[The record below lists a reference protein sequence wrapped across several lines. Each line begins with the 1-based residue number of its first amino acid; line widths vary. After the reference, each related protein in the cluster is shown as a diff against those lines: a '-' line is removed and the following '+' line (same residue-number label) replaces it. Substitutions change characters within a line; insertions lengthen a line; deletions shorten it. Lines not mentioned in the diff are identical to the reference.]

1 MLGYVW
7 HFLELK
13 LNSNSKDIRV
23 CILRYQGEKI
33 NDIIVNNFK
42 VMEYI
47 YEWKLICWCLSLN
60 KWTFKGEEGNEGRWP
75 LRRQEGYQH
84 SRPRHCQ
91 AILQGKKQHVVW
103 SKTKKITPARTEAT
117 CWNLASE
124 MDEWPK
130 TATPNT
136 SLNPRHSWTDIY
148 CSFIFDFCGI
158 LFAIVVAF
166 LNILY
171 GQSFTKT
178 YNI

>member
-1 MLGYVW
+1 M
-7 HFLELK
+7 
-13 LNSNSKDIRV
+13 I
-23 CILRYQGEKI
+23 C
-33 NDIIVNNFK
+33 IIVNNFK

-60 KWTFKGEEGNEGRWP
+60 IWTFEGEEGNEGRWP

-136 SLNPRHSWTDIY
+136 SVNLRHCWTDIY

-158 LFAIVVAF
+158 FTKYPMWPITNF
-166 LNILY
+166 ILY
-171 GQSFTKT
+171 YIYRVFFFNWCSPISVPKRKLPASQSEVLFL
-178 YNI
+178 